1 MKKDKNELK
10 AEWKKRPLK
19 FRIEAVIHDGQWY
32 TFDKWK
38 RVALVK
44 DENDLLDWIH
54 QNQDILIK
62 KDESYR
68 VPYDEVIKWY
78 KEHDLP
84 LDEPLIP
91 NNFAPRLWSE
101 QTEAEA
107 YLNAP
112 RRLISALL
120 IEGEDSQLEKKCI
133 SILNKYA
140 RIVYHNNKLYAYGL
154 NANYFKDL
162 LKRQLSA
169 SEYDRLKLRLRS
181 SFYRRDLLD
190 LTDEFVAETL
200 LFYYSFAVLTLK
212 PHDKTINIYLPEHDE
227 KRAQIYEWILT
238 AMQKFDETQPIPF
251 SGYLSNVLRLWP
263 YDLPD
268 NELGKPLSK
277 FQRIRAKAEEEL
289 SVDKET
295 NEKRIVPISEIQQYL
310 SDTYTEE
317 QFRLLE
323 EQHQRWLSTRNTD
336 TLVWQDTNEDKAGI
350 NVFKDTN
357 FEDTKRAHNI
367 TRAILRS
374 SIKAECPQVAI
385 NLIEDLGSLDFDL
398 QKMKD
403 LPVLFK
409 TTLVEE
415 LLNNEESEEDE

>member
-1 MKKDKNELK
+1 MKKDKNILK
-10 AEWKKRPLK
+10 SEWKKRPLK

-44 DENDLLDWIH
+44 DENDLLDWIYN
-54 QNQDILIK
+54 NQDILIK

-68 VPYDEVIKWY
+68 VGYDEVIRWY

-84 LDEPLIP
+84 IDEPLIP

-190 LTDEFVAETL
+190 LTDDFVAETL

-336 TLVWQDTNEDKAGI
+336 TLVWQDKC
-350 NVFKDTN
+350 
-357 FEDTKRAHNI
+357 
-367 TRAILRS
+367 L
-374 SIKAECPQVAI
+374 
-385 NLIEDLGSLDFDL
+385 
-398 QKMKD
+398 
-403 LPVLFK
+403 
-409 TTLVEE
+409 
-415 LLNNEESEEDE
+415 

>member
-1 MKKDKNELK
+1 MKKDKSILK
-10 AEWKKRPLK
+10 AEWKERPLK

-44 DENDLLDWIH
+44 DENKLLDWIYE
-54 QNQDILIK
+54 NKEILIK

-68 VPYDEVIKWY
+68 VSYDEVIRWY
-78 KEHDLP
+78 KEQNLS

-91 NNFAPRLWSE
+91 NNFAPRLWGE

-120 IEGEDSQLEKKCI
+120 IEAEDSQLEKKCI
-133 SILNKYA
+133 GILNKYA

-154 NANYFKDL
+154 SANYYKDL

-169 SEYDRLKLRLRS
+169 SEYSKLKLRLRG

-200 LFYYSFAVLTLK
+200 LFYYSFSVLTLK

-277 FQRIRAKAEEEL
+277 FQRLRAKAEEEL

-295 NEKRIVPISEIQQYL
+295 NERRIVPIKEIQQYL

-323 EQHQRWLSTRNTD
+323 EQHQRWLSTKNTD
-336 TLVWQDTNEDKAGI
+336 SLVWQDTNEDKAGI

-367 TRAILRS
+367 TKAILS
-374 SIKAECPQVAI
+374 ASIKAECPQVAI

-398 QKMKD
+398 EKMKD

-415 LLNNEESEEDE
+415 LLKGEEAKNE